1 MAAMFD
7 CPEVVGGRDQ
17 SLRKQKPRREMTVGA
32 WRTHDDGERTIM
44 QADLERL
51 FDGDDIRLIHDV
63 AI

>member
-1 MAAMFD
+1 
-7 CPEVVGGRDQ
+7 
-17 SLRKQKPRREMTVGA
+17 MTVGA